1 MHKRTFK
8 YLEKE
13 KAIPC
18 PAGQRYKT
26 VHTLVRDGNNLTLK
40 EIGKIDIVEQIKSYE
55 DGVSLAKMIERFKRG
70 DDTALQRG
78 QAFYADVSGY
88 ETDSQIVVNNNRSVV
103 SEIGKKK
110 EEIKQDA
117 DLIKQDPNDNV
128 FENGK
133 EGEVNA

>member
-1 MHKRTFK
+1 MQKRTFK

-18 PAGQRYKT
+18 PAGERFKKT
-26 VHTLVRDGNNLTLK
+26 HTLVRDGNNLTLK
-40 EIGKIDIVEQIKSYE
+40 ETGKIDIVEQIKSYE

-70 DDTALQRG
+70 DSTAFQRG

-88 ETDSQIVVNNNRSVV
+88 ETDSQVVVNTNRTVV
-103 SEIGKKK
+103 SEIGKKR
-110 EEIKQDA
+110 A
-117 DLIKQDPNDNV
+117 DQSSAAAAINTDGV
-128 FENGK
+128 SENGKNEK